1 MKIAY
6 NHLIDLLIQKP
17 KIDEIS
23 EKLFQLGHEHEVQD
37 SIFEIEFTPNRGD
50 CLSLYGLAR
59 DLNVFYETNLQFNT
73 YEDKISKL
81 DLNFKNNV
89 INKCSQISFLNIE
102 IEGKVED
109 YQDYL
114 ENYFK
119 DLNINKNN
127 FFTDVSNYLA
137 YEMGQPTHCYD
148 YLTIG
153 DDITLTDNISE
164 VDFNTLLG
172 NKINLD
178 KSDLVFT
185 SNDKVINLAGIVGSI
200 ETSCTNKTKN
210 VLIECASFNP
220 ESIMGKSVKYN
231 LVSEA
236 SHKFERGVDSQ
247 SQEKV
252 LRRFIQIVND
262 HANIKKVSI
271 CKNIYQEYK
280 EVEIDIDI
288 DEINNIL
295 GTEETIQTYIDKLSK
310 LGFSF
315 KNKIKV
321 PSFRNDIKHQN
332 DLAEEFARVIGYDN
346 IPKKNIY
353 INKSNPDFSSFEK
366 NICLFLIDNGFFEVI
381 NFPFSSVSNKSAI
394 KLDNPLDSNRT
405 YLRTNLKD
413 SLVSNLIYNQ
423 KRQKDSIKL
432 FEISDVYSND
442 MNKVE
447 KRLCLIVSGRKGFNY
462 KEFSKPLDKNYL
474 IELFKSLNID
484 IEEYVVEI
492 PISELDTKYKSK
504 VFYLEIDII
513 NILKYFKKYKRIS
526 SPQTEYAQYEQISEF
541 PSSTRDLSFSVK
553 NVLSLKILQESILNF
568 HNELI
573 RDCFVFDFYKN
584 DKNQEIK
591 IGFRI
596 IFQCQ
601 DKTITDKEINI
612 IMDEIINL
620 TTEIDSVSIPGI

>member
-17 KIDEIS
+17 NIDEIS

-59 DLNVFYETNLQFNT
+59 DLNVFYETNLQFKT
-73 YEDKISKL
+73 YEDQISKL

-102 IEGKVED
+102 IEGKVEN

-164 VDFNTLLG
+164 VDFNTLLE

-185 SNDKVINLAGIVGSI
+185 SNNKVINLAGIVGSI

-262 HANIKKVSI
+262 HADIKKVSI
-271 CKNIYQEYK
+271 CKNTFQKYK

-295 GTEETIQTYIDKLSK
+295 GTEETIQTYIDRLSK

-332 DLAEEFARVIGYDN
+332 DLAEEFARVIGYNN

-484 IEEYVVEI
+484 IEEYIVEI

-526 SPQTEYAQYEQISEF
+526 SPQTEYAQYEKISEF